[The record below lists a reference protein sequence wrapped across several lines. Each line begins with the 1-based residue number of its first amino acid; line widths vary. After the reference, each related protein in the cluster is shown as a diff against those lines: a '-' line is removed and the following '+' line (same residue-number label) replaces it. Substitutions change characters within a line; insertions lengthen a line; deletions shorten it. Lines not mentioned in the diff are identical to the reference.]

1 MTNMVIR
8 CDVRVRHLPGPDG
21 PATRFVVAMTDLV
34 ASRVA
39 TGLMDLMNGKHRTL
53 AVLGHVQLHISCGS
67 RCYVAGQVLMPRR
80 PAEYR
85 VYLDQDAICM
95 ASAMCQAF
103 ACREES
109 VDHLD
114 IDLDNDD
121 RIACDICFRSERR
134 DR

>member
-39 TGLMDLMNGKHRTL
+39 TGLMDLLDGRVRTL
-53 AVLGHVQLHISCGS
+53 TLLGHVQLHISFGS
-67 RCYVAGQVLMPRR
+67 RCYAEGQVVMRR
-80 PAEYR
+80 NPAAYR
-85 VYLDQDAICM
+85 AYLDQDAICM